1 MLCLCGLEFGQ
12 EATAT
17 AALAAMVAGKTDPS
31 STTSIG
37 SSSAASKSFETSA
50 AGAPGGAKATAES
63 ESAGGGAAGDSSSSS
78 RARKLNQTELEELAR
93 QEELDALR
101 AQVQQYSTTGII

>member
-1 MLCLCGLEFGQ
+1 MLCFCGLEFGQ

-37 SSSAASKSFETSA
+37 SSSAASKIFETSA
-50 AGAPGGAKATAES
+50 AGAPGGVTATAES
-63 ESAGGGAAGDSSSSS
+63 EAAGGGAAGDSSS

>member
-1 MLCLCGLEFGQ
+1 MCAIEFGQ

-37 SSSAASKSFETSA
+37 SSSAALKSFETSA
-50 AGAPGGAKATAES
+50 AGAPGGATATAES
-63 ESAGGGAAGDSSSSS
+63 EAAGGGAAGDSSS

-101 AQVQQYSTTGII
+101 AQVQQYATTGII